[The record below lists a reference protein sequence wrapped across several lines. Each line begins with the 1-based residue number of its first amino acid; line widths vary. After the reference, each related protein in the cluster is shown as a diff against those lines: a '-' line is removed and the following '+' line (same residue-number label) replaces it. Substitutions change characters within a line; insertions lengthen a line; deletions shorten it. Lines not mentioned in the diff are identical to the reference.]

1 MSVILTGAGCGS
13 PRFLTAAARDCVSRA
28 DHIVYDRLI
37 HPDILQLAPPG
48 CIFHAVGKREGRHT
62 LPQRE
67 INALLIKLG
76 REGGAVVRLKGGD
89 PFVFGRG
96 GEEASALDNAGV
108 EWSAVPGVSSA
119 FGGAL
124 SIGLPVT
131 HRDVSPT
138 LSLVAGRRGQ
148 DAAGDSAVLR
158 CLAESG
164 TVALYM
170 GASAFGELSRKL
182 LEMGK
187 PPDTKVTV
195 VVWGGWGRARR
206 MDGTLADMSELS
218 RSGGLPAPAVIYVG
232 GTSGVNLMPSAGPL
246 RGLQIAVCRPYPEC
260 WNIGRAL
267 EELGA
272 DCYGLPLL
280 SVEPLS
286 PDDAERTAQTL
297 RRADWLVLTSPRGSA
312 ELKRVIRDLRN
323 IEGRV
328 AVIGEGTAASLR
340 AIGIEP
346 DLIAGGSSDNLA
358 SLLRRAVK
366 PGESVVFARNERASN
381 AAFMAARDAGASVS
395 SVSTYRMIPNRTPG
409 LDIMME
415 QWETCGLHAVIFGSS
430 SLAEE
435 YARVIGPG
443 CTAKLIAWGSV
454 CAETVEN
461 VFARKPITLPTPDMD
476 GLLSVLRSLKDM
488 RDA

>member
-13 PRFLTAAARDCVSRA
+13 PRLLTTAARECVSRA

-48 CIFHAVGKREGRHT
+48 CTFHTVGKRQGYHM

-67 INALLIKLG
+67 INELLIRLG
-76 REGGAVVRLKGGD
+76 REGGTVVRLKGGD
-89 PFVFGRG
+89 PFIFGRG
-96 GEEASALDNAGV
+96 GEEASALKDAGV

-138 LSLVAGRRGQ
+138 ISLVAGHRGNNTTS
-148 DAAGDSAVLR
+148 DSAVLR

-164 TVALYM
+164 TAALYM
-170 GASAFGELSRKL
+170 GASAFSELSCKL

-206 MDGTLADMSELS
+206 VDGTLAEMSELS
-218 RSGGLPAPAVIYVG
+218 RSQGLPAPAVIYLG
-232 GTSGVNLMPSAGPL
+232 GTSGMNLLPSVGPL
-246 RGLQIAVCRPYPEC
+246 QGLQIAVCRPYPEC
-260 WNIGRAL
+260 WDTGRAL

-280 SVEPLS
+280 SLEPQS
-286 PDDAERTAQTL
+286 PDDAEMTA
-297 RRADWLVLTSPRGSA
+297 RAICCADWLVLTSPRGSA
-312 ELKRVIRDLRN
+312 ELRRVIRDLRG
-323 IEGRV
+323 IKGRV
-328 AVIGEGTAASLR
+328 AAIGEGTAASLR
-340 AIGIEP
+340 GIGIEP
-346 DLIAGGSSDNLA
+346 DLVAGGSSDDLA
-358 SLLRRAVK
+358 SSLRKAVK
-366 PGESVVFARNERASN
+366 PGETVVFARNERASN
-381 AAFMAARDAGASVS
+381 AAFKAALDAGASVS
-395 SVSTYRMIPNRTPG
+395 SVSTYRMIPRQTPG

-415 QWETCGLHAVIFGSS
+415 QWEACGLDAVIFGSS

-435 YARVIGPG
+435 YARVIGRRT
-443 CTAKLIAWGSV
+443 TAKLIAWGSV
-454 CAETVEN
+454 CAETVER
-461 VFARKPITLPTPDMD
+461 VFARKPITLPSPDMD
-476 GLLSVLRSLKDM
+476 GLLSVLKRLKSL